1 MQSHII
7 LSCIVR
13 KNVLVLCCSWIM
25 FSFQEKKSKSSLMDM
40 GFYQIYLNIS
50 VLDRNIGDSSG
61 SNGLPISKNFEGNR
75 QKCGNISHQG
85 IGVIKN

>member
-7 LSCIVR
+7 LSCKVR
-13 KNVLVLCCSWIM
+13 KNVLVLCRSWIM
-25 FSFQEKKSKSSLMDM
+25 FSFQEKKSKSGLMDM
-40 GFYQIYLNIS
+40 GFNQYKKYILIEILVIQ
-50 VLDRNIGDSSG
+50 VAQ
-61 SNGLPISKNFEGNR
+61 NGLPISKNFEGNR

>member
-13 KNVLVLCCSWIM
+13 KNVLVLCRSWIM
-25 FSFQEKKSKSSLMDM
+25 FSFQEKKSKSGLMDM
-40 GFYQIYLNIS
+40 GFYQYKKYILIEIL
-50 VLDRNIGDSSG
+50 VIQVAQ
-61 SNGLPISKNFEGNR
+61 NGLPISKNFEGNR
-75 QKCGNISHQG
+75 QKCGNQG